1 MAKKLKSPVNPP
13 LEILS
18 IQQLSNLAMTFWVG
32 GTLTIGI
39 VIIPLLFKMLDEIN
53 AATIT
58 GQILNINA
66 YIGIVALLLTL
77 IEIAIHLKL
86 NILQSRRFW
95 YALIMETVLVINYF
109 AIFPIIV
116 ELRTKLTDVTNRIIQ
131 HSSEFSFWHSVSSI
145 LFLVTCILGALYML
159 EKRST

>member
-1 MAKKLKSPVNPP
+1 MAKKLKPPINPP

-18 IQQLSNLAMTFWVG
+18 IQQLSHLAMTFWVG

-39 VIIPLLFKMLDEIN
+39 VIIPLLFKILDEIN

-66 YIGIVALLLTL
+66 YIGIVALLLAL
-77 IEIAIHLKL
+77 IDLGINLKL
-86 NILQSRRFW
+86 NLLQSRKFW
-95 YALIMETVLVINYF
+95 YALVMETVLIVNYF

-145 LFLVTCILGALYML
+145 LFLLTCILGALYML
-159 EKRST
+159 ERK